1 MKLNELQRNFKR
13 PKRKRVGRGMR
24 SGDGKTAG
32 RGHRGQGQRS
42 GPHAKPGFEGGQNPL
57 YKRIPKLKSFQQP
70 NKANWAIVNVGR
82 LGQLF
87 EAGSSVD
94 FEALV
99 GKNQADKRKDG
110 LRVLGFGELG
120 VALNV
125 TAHYV
130 TPAAKEKIEAAG
142 GSVTLI

>member
-57 YKRIPKLKSFQQP
+57 YKRIPKQKSFQQP
-70 NKANWAIVNVGR
+70 NKSNWAAINVGR
-82 LGQLF
+82 LAKVFG
-87 EAGSSVD
+87 ADAKID
-94 FEALV
+94 FASLAEKRLV
-99 GKNQADKRKDG
+99 DKRADG
-110 LRVLGFGELG
+110 LRVLAHGELE
-120 VALNV
+120 VALHV

-130 TPAAKEKIEAAG
+130 TPAAKAKIEAAG
-142 GSVTLI
+142 GSVTLV